1 MLGDLEK
8 LQEKDAFREANELRG
23 WIEVEKGGSSTTA
36 AKVAVSSASRAC
48 GSGRPGWPF
57 RPSPFRSSSPSRR
70 SVTAGSF
77 VQTAGRADG
86 LPAPRRVR
94 GKPYFQLASASAWT
108 TLELIIHADGR
119 SQGSLVGASPFPRHW
134 VYDDRGSS
142 RSRGRSTSRSGTASP
157 TARTHPGAAKTH
169 PPSSQRSS
177 RSSSAE
183 LTESVMQL
191 DAKLPR
197 RRLAPGDTLVEQGA
211 EGDNLFVL
219 LDGVLASRG
228 RRRDGR
234 RGRAWCD
241 PRRAGGRRG
250 RAPHRNAAGGDA
262 LPADRTGVRPDQQ
275 VRADR
280 ARALALAGGGGLGL
294 VVTAG
299 TRCDNRRGGGK
310 NGSRPPVLTAWC
322 PPSGARTKGVR
333 MEMTSRQAALVDIRD
348 FSDGITATI
357 PRAEFAAALTSEE
370 PAELFLELTR
380 PESDDKADVAVTW
393 NRDELERLLAATA
406 GPTVTLAFKRDE
418 LEPALDE
425 SDVEMH
431 GFRDKALILSVA
443 AAAAVGGA
451 SSAAAATHDEAGSTA
466 RGITPSYLAVHDEA
480 TLAARGIEAPVVA
493 SHDEATLAARG
504 SRPRSRLRTTRRR
517 SRPVG
522 SNRRSWLRMTRRR
535 SRPVGSSRRLW
546 LRMTRRRWRP
556 VGSSRRLRL
565 RMTRRRWRP
574 VGSSRRLRL
583 RMTRRRWRPVGS
595 ARRSW
600 PRTTRRRSRHAGSR
614 RPVASAGDDGGI
626 SIEVP
631 TIDATT
637 AAVAGG
643 LAGLGLLITAAG
655 FATRRE
661 RGGGGP
667 QPA

>member
-1 MLGDLEK
+1 MRFESAVTSVTWIPSEAIEGMPK
-8 LQEKDAFREANELRG
+8 LRSSSASRTTTSRRRTCSAISRSSSEKDAFREANELRG
-23 WIEVEKGGSSTTA
+23 WIEVQEGRIVDHGSEGRGLLGVTRMRLGPA
-36 AKVAVSSASRAC
+36 RMAFPAVAFPLIQPEPEV
-48 GSGRPGWPF
+48 GDGWV
-57 RPSPFRSSSPSRR
+57 R
-70 SVTAGSF
+70 F
-77 VQTAGRADG
+77 VQTAGGRMG

-108 TLELIIHADGR
+108 TLELIIYADGR

-134 VYDDRGSS
+134 VYDDEGQLVEK
-142 RSRGRSTSRSGTASP
+142 SGTIDFEKWYRESYGENTPWGGEDTPAFV
-157 TARTHPGAAKTH
+157 TAVE
-169 PPSSQRSS
+169 SQLER
-177 RSSSAE
+177 E

-197 RRLAPGDTLVEQGA
+197 RRLAPGGHA
-211 EGDNLFVL
+211 
-219 LDGVLASRG
+219 
-228 RRRDGR
+228 
-234 RGRAWCD
+234 
-241 PRRAGGRRG
+241 RRAGGRGRQPLRSPRRRPPGRG
-250 RAPHRNAAGGDA
+250 RRWTVAEVGPGAILGERAAVEGGPRTATLRAVTPCRLIELESDA
-262 LPADRTGVRPDQQ
+262 DQQ

-418 LEPALDE
+418 LETALDE

-504 SRPRSRLRTTRRR
+504 IQT
-517 SRPVG
+517 
-522 SNRRSWLRMTRRR
+522 
-535 SRPVGSSRRLW
+535 
-546 LRMTRRRWRP
+546 
-556 VGSSRRLRL
+556 
-565 RMTRRRWRP
+565 
-574 VGSSRRLRL
+574 
-583 RMTRRRWRPVGS
+583 
-595 ARRSW
+595 
-600 PRTTRRRSRHAGSR
+600 
-614 RPVASAGDDGGI
+614 PVAASHDEATLAARGIQTDGC
-626 SIEVP
+626 
-631 TIDATT
+631 
-637 AAVAGG
+637 
-643 LAGLGLLITAAG
+643 G
-655 FATRRE
+655 FA
-661 RGGGGP
+661 
-667 QPA
+667 